1 MFLRY
6 TWLSE
11 YDGEPVID
19 PPDGKMEVEDEE
31 PPVCPVQV
39 EQSED
44 PSNSETHSNTEATQ
58 PAEHGEEALVCEHRG
73 YEYIYRMYEAVL
85 LKAVRQQ
92 RKREDTYTWQ
102 VRSTLSEEIIELM

>member
-1 MFLRY
+1 M
-6 TWLSE
+6 
-11 YDGEPVID
+11 ID
-19 PPDGKMEVEDEE
+19 PPDGKREDLEDEE
-31 PPVCPVQV
+31 YPVCPVQN
-39 EQSED
+39 ED
-44 PSNSETHSNTEATQ
+44 PSSSEAHSNSETQSDSEGTQ
-58 PAEHGEEALVCEHRG
+58 SERGEEVLVCEHRG